1 MRFFLVT
8 LFGFLCVLSL
18 SNAKATNAQAK
29 CTLDAKDKVVV
40 SVDGMVCDFCA
51 QSISATFKKEKAV
64 EAVEINLDQKTVTLD
79 MKAGQNLNNQRI
91 EEIIGKTGY
100 KFNSLERM
108 CDEKA

>member
-1 MRFFLVT
+1 MRIFI
-8 LFGFLCVLSL
+8 LSL
-18 SNAKATNAQAK
+18 LVVLFALPLTAQAK

-64 EAVEINLDQKTVTLD
+64 EAVEINLDQKTVILN